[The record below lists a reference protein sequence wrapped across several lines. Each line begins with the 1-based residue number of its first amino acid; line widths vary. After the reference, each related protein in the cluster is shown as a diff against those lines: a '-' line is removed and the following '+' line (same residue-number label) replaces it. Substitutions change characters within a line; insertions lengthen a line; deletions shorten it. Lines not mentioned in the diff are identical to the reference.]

1 MKATQLVYGVSA
13 AIHVAIGAGLQLVK
27 VKPPAEVVPIEMA
40 MIEQKKEE
48 KEPEPEPEPIPEAA
62 PPRPAARPKSAPDP
76 VPAPAPPT
84 FGFVMGASTDPGGI
98 AVPTE
103 PKVVRQS
110 TRSLTHAAEKKPEAG
125 CGTAQTK
132 AKALSMPHPAYTDA
146 ARAAAIEGK
155 VRVQLTIDATGAV
168 TDAKVVEGLGSGLD
182 EAAVEALKGAKF
194 APATE
199 CGKPVTST
207 FVVAVRFAL

>member
-13 AIHVAIGAGLQLVK
+13 AIHVGIGAALQLVH
-27 VKPPAEVVPIEMA
+27 VKPPAEVVPIELTT
-40 MIEQKKEE
+40 IEQKKEE
-48 KEPEPEPEPIPEAA
+48 KEPEPEPEPIPEPA
-62 PPRPAARPKSAPDP
+62 PPKPSARPKSAPDP
-76 VPAPAPPT
+76 VPVAAPPT
-84 FGFVMGASTDPGGI
+84 FGFVMGASTGPGGI

-103 PKVVRQS
+103 PKVVRQT
-110 TRSLTHAAEKKPEAG
+110 TRSLTQAEKKPEAG
-125 CGTAQTK
+125 CATGQTK
-132 AKALSMPHPAYTDA
+132 AKALSMPRPAYTDA

-168 TDAKVVEGLGSGLD
+168 TDVKVVEGLGSGLD

-199 CGKPVTST
+199 CGKPVAST
-207 FVVAVRFAL
+207 FVVNVRFAL